1 MRLFILGATGK
12 IGTTLVAQAL
22 ARGHT
27 VTTFG
32 RSPFTGDATRRITG
46 NPMNIAE
53 LVAALPDHDA
63 VLSVIGARG
72 LGRSSVRA
80 DAARATVAAMTIA
93 RVPRLIIVS
102 SALLDTNVGW
112 LPRFLAR
119 TLLRSIPD
127 DQRAMEAAV
136 MSGDIDW
143 TILRPPMVHGG
154 PLTGRYEVITGS
166 EPDNARGMKMNRSD
180 VAHMMLET
188 VESGAHSRRLVW
200 IRGAAV

>member
-12 IGTTLVAQAL
+12 TGVTLVAQAL

-32 RSPFTGDATRRITG
+32 RSQFTGDATRRITG
-46 NPMNIAE
+46 NPMNITE

-102 SALLDTNVGW
+102 SALLDTNGGW
-112 LPRFLAR
+112 LPRFLSR
-119 TLLRSIPD
+119 TLLRSIPP

-136 MSGDIDW
+136 MSAGIDW
-143 TILRPPMVHGG
+143 TILRPPMTNNG
-154 PLTGRYEVITGS
+154 PLTRRYEVIPGS
-166 EPDNARGMKMNRSD
+166 EPGDARRTKMSRSD
-180 VAHMMLET
+180 VAHMMLEIA
-188 VESGAHSRRLVW
+188 ESGAHPRQIVW
-200 IRGAAV
+200 IRGTSS